1 MRQKRSVKK
10 SGKKLAK
17 KSNKKWVKK
26 LNKKLYEK
34 LDKKLEGNNWDEKSH
49 KNRLRRI
56 KLTFNLHKVSQ
67 DKLKQKSRISKV
79 NKIS

>member
-10 SGKKLAK
+10 SDKKLAK
-17 KSNKKWVKK
+17 KSDKKWVEKS
-26 LNKKLYEK
+26 NKKSYEK
-34 LDKKLEGNNWDEKSH
+34 WDKKLEGNNWDEKSH

-56 KLTFNLHKVSQ
+56 KLTFNLYKVSQ
-67 DKLKQKSRISKV
+67 DKLKQKSRIGKV